1 MSQDALFT
9 HPKPGPEQVAKTH
22 EHRRIEVAHDSGLS
36 FGVPVPLGMATAV
49 PTTHVPR
56 EHGRPEPLA
65 MFGFASAPRGPRADL
80 PRLVVCSQT
89 LEWEVDPLEWL
100 RWLWAKD
107 GWLIGLA
114 QTHPGPGGPRYELAG
129 LKTLHGKVMVR
140 RTMATRSGPRLVRC
154 DASAPMEVWADW
166 HDALWW
172 ALDGFH
178 LGRSTPGTIEAMV
191 VHDGP
196 LLGFAVPGSWDAR
209 GRGSDAEGMAWALQP
224 ARDVQRGA
232 ALKVHAQRLI
242 DAPSAELRRAS
253 LWREMRD
260 CGVVMGAVLTAKRM
274 EFSELVPGWVG
285 QWQAAVQMSGGDGV
299 VVLVQREDAGVALD
313 YVLTAPAAGT
323 QHVDWMRATRALD
336 VVIAT
341 SMPSGPLPAA

>member
-9 HPKPGPEQVAKTH
+9 HPKPNPEQVAKTH
-22 EHRRIEVAHDSGLS
+22 ETRRIEVAHDPALS
-36 FGVPVPLGMATAV
+36 FGVPVPQGMATAV
-49 PTTHVPR
+49 PTTHVPQ

-65 MFGFASAPRGPRADL
+65 MFGFTVDPAAPDAPRL
-80 PRLVVCSQT
+80 LVCAQT

-107 GWLIGLA
+107 GWLVGLA
-114 QTHPGPGGPRYELAG
+114 QTHPGPGGPRYEIAA
-129 LKTLHGKVMVR
+129 LKTIRGEVVVR
-140 RTMATRSGPRLVRC
+140 RSMAIRSGPRLVRC
-154 DASAPMEVWADW
+154 DASAPMKVWAQW
-166 HDALWW
+166 HDTLWW

-178 LGRSTPGTIEAMV
+178 LGRVAPGTIEAMV

-196 LLGFAVPGSWDAR
+196 LLGFAIPGSWDAR
-209 GRGSDAEGMAWALQP
+209 SRGTDAEGMAWALQP

-232 ALKVHAQRLI
+232 ALKVHAQRL
-242 DAPSAELRRAS
+242 DGAPSAELRRAS
-253 LWREMRD
+253 LWREVQGAGTSMG
-260 CGVVMGAVLTAKRM
+260 GVLSATRA
-274 EFSELVPGWVG
+274 EFAELVPGWVG
-285 QWQAAVQMSGGDGV
+285 QWQAAVQMPKGDGV

-323 QHVDWMRATRALD
+323 EHVDWMRATRALD

-341 SMPSGPLPAA
+341 SMPSGPLPPA